1 MDASKTRPH
10 RARTFKPATA
20 NDGNDV
26 IDSHFHLWTTD
37 ESTPEKRAERAEQ
50 LRGEMDAQGV
60 DKLCLIG
67 EVGDTVAECYEANR
81 TVAKYVEEYPDL
93 FYGWARVDPRLG
105 DEAVTEF
112 RRAVEEDGLIGL
124 KHHFIPT
131 PVNITDEAFL
141 PLAEAAV
148 EMDVPIIAHVM
159 HRLPADQPDWDPS
172 EASTE
177 DVVELAQQYPDLK
190 LVSAH
195 IAGGGGPEYRI
206 KNIADHENVY
216 LDVSG
221 SNCERGILE
230 MAADR
235 LGTDRLVFGTDTWF
249 APGVGKLEGADITPE
264 GKAGIAYNFEELL
277 REDQPGRYNPAD
289 LDAKRETA
297 VERFEAD
304 AESATETVVDANAFV
319 GHWPFR
325 ELDSSAEELVALMD
339 EKGVDEAF
347 VAAFESTFYRNAHAG
362 NRELRRELRGSNVD
376 HDNRL
381 HPFATVNPSYPEWEE
396 DLRRCIEEWSWEG
409 VKLLPA
415 YHNYDLDDPE
425 VEDLMR
431 TCADLD
437 VPVSISG
444 VLEDQRGRHPRITL
458 RGYEEEGTR
467 SFTGS
472 HVDALIDLLRACPET
487 DVILADM
494 WTHAPRVIEEV
505 CEVHE
510 QGTRLD
516 NFVRSGE
523 TLFVL
528 DDLYVYLTHQAH
540 DLAEE
545 VGPEHLV
552 CGAQLPLKT
561 FESHYRYSGML
572 PVTDEERERVRYGNA
587 LSLVG

>member
-1 MDASKTRPH
+1 M
-10 RARTFKPATA
+10 
-20 NDGNDV
+20 
-26 IDSHFHLWTTD
+26 IDSHFHLWTSD
-37 ESTPEKRAERAEQ
+37 ESTPGKRAERAEQ
-50 LRGEMDAQGV
+50 LRGEMEAQGV

-67 EVGDTVAECYEANR
+67 EVGETIEECCEANR

-105 DEAVTEF
+105 EEAVAEF
-112 RRAVEEDGLIGL
+112 RRAVEEDGLVGL

-131 PVNITDEAFL
+131 PVNITDEEFL

-159 HRLPADQPDWDPS
+159 HRLPADQLDWDPS
-172 EASTE
+172 EAYTE
-177 DVVELAQQYPDLK
+177 DVLELAHRYPDLK
-190 LVSAH
+190 LLSAH
-195 IAGGGGPEYRI
+195 IAGGGGFEYRI
-206 KNIADHENVY
+206 KTIADQENVY

-221 SNCERGILE
+221 SNCERGIVE

-235 LGTDRLVFGTDTWF
+235 LGADRLVFGTDTWF

-264 GKAGIAYNFEELL
+264 EKADIAYNFEDLL
-277 REDQPGRYNPAD
+277 REDQPGRYDPDD
-289 LDAKRETA
+289 LDAKHEA
-297 VERFEAD
+297 AAKRFEAD
-304 AESATETVVDANAFV
+304 AEPTTETVVDANAFV

-325 ELDSSAEELVALMD
+325 ELDSSAAAVVDLMD

-347 VAAFESTFYRNAHAG
+347 VAALESTFYRNAHAG
-362 NRELRRELRGSNVD
+362 NRELCRELHESGANHED
-376 HDNRL
+376 RL
-381 HPFATVNPSYPEWEE
+381 HPFATVNPSYPEWEA
-396 DLRRCIEEWSWEG
+396 DLRECIEEWGWEG

-415 YHNYDLDDPE
+415 YHDYDLDDPE
-425 VEDLMR
+425 VEEFMR
-431 TCADLD
+431 TCADLG

-467 SFTGS
+467 SFTEA
-472 HVDALIDLLRACPET
+472 HVDDLIDLLRACPET
-487 DVILADM
+487 DVILSDM

-528 DDLYVYLTHQAH
+528 DDLYVYLTHQAR
-540 DLAEE
+540 DLAEV

-561 FESHYRYSGML
+561 FESYYRYSGML
-572 PVTDEERERVRYGNA
+572 PVSDEEREQVRYGNA
-587 LSLVG
+587 LSLVE